1 MISLGIVLVASPLA
15 AQSPSQPDWDAI
27 QEETIRHFQAL
38 LRLDTSNPPGN
49 ETRAAEYLKE
59 VLEREGIPVQIF
71 ALDPDRANLVATL
84 KGNGS
89 KRPLLLMGHTDVVT
103 VFPERWTFPPFGAV
117 RDGGYIYGRGTLDDK
132 DNVVTSLMVMLMLKR
147 MNVPLERDVIF
158 LAEAGEESTTR
169 PGIDFM
175 VEQHWPAIAAE
186 YCLAEGG
193 GVTRRDGKVQF
204 ASVGTL
210 EKLPRFVELIARGP
224 SGHGSVPL
232 MNNAVARLTAA
243 VTRLSEWEAPIR
255 LNETTREYFLRL
267 ADMSEPADAERFRA
281 VASGDPQKTHE
292 ALEYFRRNAPNYA
305 ALLRTSVAPTI
316 LEAGDRA
323 NVIPSE
329 AKATLDVRVLP
340 NEDPDQILEL
350 IRGVVNDPGIEVR
363 FAPREGMQRPAGG
376 TSIAT
381 DAFRIIEAAVKRHYD
396 TVTLPTMS
404 TGASDMA
411 QVRSKGTHCYG
422 IGPAVDAEDA
432 RAGFGA
438 HGDQERI
445 LESELHRFLRF
456 YWDVVTN
463 LAARG

>member
-1 MISLGIVLVASPLA
+1 MISLGIVLVVSPMA
-15 AQSPSQPDWDAI
+15 AQSPSQPDWEAI
-27 QEETIRHFQAL
+27 EEETIRHFQAL

-132 DNVVTSLMVMLMLKR
+132 DNVVTSLMIMLMLKR

-193 GVTRRDGKVQF
+193 GVTRRDGEVQF

-281 VASGDPQKTHE
+281 VASGDPQKTRE

-363 FAPREGMQRPAGG
+363 FAPRDGMQRPAGG
-376 TSIAT
+376 TSITT

-422 IGPAVDAEDA
+422 IGPAVDAEDG

>member
-1 MISLGIVLVASPLA
+1 MISLGVACVASPLP
-15 AQSPSQPDWDAI
+15 AQTLAQPDWASI
-27 QEETIRHFQAL
+27 EEETIRHFQAL

-49 ETRAAEYLKE
+49 ETLAAEYLKE
-59 VLEREGIPVQIF
+59 VLEREGIPVQLF
-71 ALDPDRANLVATL
+71 ALEPHRANLVARLT
-84 KGNGS
+84 GNGS

-103 VFPERWTFPPFGAV
+103 VFPERWTHPPFGAV
-117 RDGGYIYGRGTLDDK
+117 RDGGYVYGRGTLDDK
-132 DNVVTSLMVMLMLKR
+132 DNVVASLMVMLMLKR
-147 MNVPLERDVIF
+147 MGVSLDRDVIF

-169 PGIDFM
+169 VGIDFM
-175 VEQHWPAIAAE
+175 VEQHWPAIEAE

-193 GVTRRDGKVQF
+193 SVRRRGGEVQF
-204 ASVGTL
+204 ASIGTL

-224 SGHGSVPL
+224 AGHGSVPL
-232 MNNAVARLTAA
+232 MDNAVARLAAA

-281 VASGDPQKTHE
+281 VASGDPQNMRE
-292 ALEYFRRNAPNYA
+292 ALEHFRRHAPNHA

-316 LEAGDRA
+316 LQAGDRS

-329 AKATLDVRVLP
+329 ARAALDVRVLP
-340 NEDPDQILEL
+340 NEDPDQILDL
-350 IRGVVNDPGIEVR
+350 IRGVVNDPDIEVR
-363 FAPREGMQRPAGG
+363 FEPRDGMQRPAGG
-376 TSIAT
+376 TSIDT
-381 DAFRIIEAAVKRHYD
+381 EAFRVIEAAVRRHYD

-422 IGPAVDAEDA
+422 VGPAVDAEDGP
-432 RAGFGA
+432 AGFGA

-456 YWDVVTN
+456 YWNVVTD
-463 LAARG
+463 LAARR